1 MVIPE
6 RASEMLAKTSD
17 ISGIFQNAGKE
28 LYIVGGT
35 VRDLILAG
43 GQDDESGDTS
53 RNESGKVQSGGV
65 DGAAATG
72 NVEGNEAGGAQST
85 KDYDFATNALPDETL
100 SLVKDWADNVWMQ
113 GKKFGTIACLKGN
126 LRFEITTYR
135 AEVYSSDTRKPAVV
149 FGESLEDDLIRRDF
163 TVNSM
168 ALALPSLEL
177 IDPFGGLSDLA
188 SSTLRTPREASK
200 SFDEDPLRMLRAA
213 RFIAGYHLQPVGE
226 LTAAVSEMA
235 ARIEVVSPERIRDEL
250 DKLLVVRKPSPG
262 LAFLVDT
269 GLAERFMPELPAL
282 ALEQDPIHHHKD
294 VLAHTLAVVDRTS
307 SERLLRLAALF
318 HDIGKP
324 KTRTYTS
331 QGVSFHHHD
340 VVGARMARER
350 MRKLRYSTEDV
361 SVVSKLVGLHLRFH
375 TYRFGW
381 TDSALRRYVR
391 DAGPLLQWLN
401 ELTRCDCTTRNPV
414 KARELNERMD
424 ELESRIAELRQR
436 EEIESI
442 RPDLDGVQVM
452 ERLGIAPGREV
463 GEALAF
469 LLELRMDQGPL
480 PEDEAYRKLDEWW
493 QGRNS

>member
-6 RASEMLAKTSD
+6 RANEMLVKTSD
-17 ISGIFQNAGKE
+17 ISRIFQNAGKE
-28 LYIVGGT
+28 LYLVGGT
-35 VRDLILAG
+35 VRDLILAER
-43 GQDDESGDTS
+43 D
-53 RNESGKVQSGGV
+53 SGKSV
-65 DGAAATG
+65 
-72 NVEGNEAGGAQST
+72 NMQST
-85 KDYDFATNALPDETL
+85 KDYDFATNALPGETL
-100 SLVKDWADNVWMQ
+100 SLVKDWADSVWTQ
-113 GKKFGTIACLKGN
+113 GKRFGTIACLKGDA
-126 LRFEITTYR
+126 RFEITTYR
-135 AEVYSSDTRKPAVV
+135 AEVYSNDTRKPAVV

-177 IDPFGGLSDLA
+177 VDPFEGLSDLA
-188 SSTLRTPREASK
+188 SSTLRTPRAPSK

-235 ARIEVVSPERIRDEL
+235 ARIEMVSPERVRDEL
-250 DKLLVVRKPSPG
+250 DKLLVVHEPSPG

-269 GLAERFMPELPAL
+269 GLAERFLPELPAL
-282 ALEQDPIHHHKD
+282 ALEQDPIHRHKD
-294 VLAHTLAVVDRTS
+294 VLAHTLAVVDKTS
-307 SERLLRLAALF
+307 PERLLRLAALF
-318 HDIGKP
+318 HDVGKP

-331 QGVSFHHHD
+331 QGVSFYHHD

-350 MRKLRYSTEDV
+350 MRKLRYSTEDISIV
-361 SVVSKLVGLHLRFH
+361 ANLVALHLRFH

-424 ELESRIAELRQR
+424 DLESRIAELRKR

-442 RPDLDGVQVM
+442 KPDLNGVQVM
-452 ERLGIAPGREV
+452 EHLGIPPGREV

-469 LLELRMDQGPL
+469 LLELRMDRGPL
-480 PEDEAYRKLDEWW
+480 SEDEAYRQLDEWW
-493 QGRNS
+493 QRRIYRD

>member
-1 MVIPE
+1 MIPE
-6 RASEMLAKTSD
+6 RASEMLGKTSE
-17 ISGIFQNAGKE
+17 IARIFRDAGKE

-35 VRDLILAG
+35 VRDLILAEG
-43 GQDDESGDTS
+43 KEDKSGA
-53 RNESGKVQSGGV
+53 V
-65 DGAAATG
+65 
-72 NVEGNEAGGAQST
+72 QST

-100 SLVKDWADNVWMQ
+100 SLVKDWADSVWQQ
-113 GKKFGTIACLKGN
+113 GKKFGTIACLKGDV
-126 LRFEITTYR
+126 RFEITTYR

-177 IDPFGGLSDLA
+177 IDPFDGLSDLA
-188 SSTLRTPREASK
+188 SRTLRTPREANK

-213 RFIAGYHLQPVGE
+213 RFIAGYNLQPVDE
-226 LTAAVSEMA
+226 LSAAVSEMA
-235 ARIEVVSPERIRDEL
+235 ARIEMVSPERIRDEL
-250 DKLLVVRKPSPG
+250 DKLLVVQKPSPG

-269 GLAERFMPELPAL
+269 GLAERFIPELPAL
-282 ALEQDPIHHHKD
+282 ALEQDPIHRHKD
-294 VLAHTLAVVDRTS
+294 VLAHTLSVVDKTS
-307 SERLLRLAALF
+307 PERLLRLAALF
-318 HDIGKP
+318 HDVGKP
-324 KTRTYTS
+324 KTRTYTP
-331 QGVSFHHHD
+331 QGVSFYHHD

-350 MRKLRYSTEDV
+350 MRKLRYSTEDISIV
-361 SVVSKLVGLHLRFH
+361 ATLVELHLRFH

-391 DAGPLLQWLN
+391 DAGPLLEWLN

-414 KARELNERMD
+414 KARELNDRMD
-424 ELESRIAELRQR
+424 ELESRIAELRER

-452 ERLGIAPGREV
+452 EHLGIAPGREV

-480 PEDEAYRKLDEWW
+480 SEDEAYRRLDEWW
-493 QGRNS
+493 QNRS

>member
-1 MVIPE
+1 MFIVIPE
-6 RASEMLAKTSD
+6 RASEMLGKTSE
-17 ISGIFQNAGKE
+17 IARIFRDAGKE

-35 VRDLILAG
+35 VRDLILAEG
-43 GQDDESGDTS
+43 KEDKSGA
-53 RNESGKVQSGGV
+53 V
-65 DGAAATG
+65 
-72 NVEGNEAGGAQST
+72 QST

-100 SLVKDWADNVWMQ
+100 SLVKDWADSVWQQ
-113 GKKFGTIACLKGN
+113 GKKFGTIACLKGDV
-126 LRFEITTYR
+126 RFEITTYR

-177 IDPFGGLSDLA
+177 IDPFDGLSDLA
-188 SSTLRTPREASK
+188 SKTLRTPREANK

-213 RFIAGYHLQPVGE
+213 RFIAGYRLQPVDE
-226 LTAAVSEMA
+226 LSAAVSEMA
-235 ARIEVVSPERIRDEL
+235 ARIEMVSPERIRDEL
-250 DKLLVVRKPSPG
+250 DKLLVVQKPSPG

-269 GLAERFMPELPAL
+269 GLAERFIPELPAL
-282 ALEQDPIHHHKD
+282 ALEQDPIHRHKD
-294 VLAHTLAVVDRTS
+294 VLAHTLSVVDKTS
-307 SERLLRLAALF
+307 PERLLRLAALF
-318 HDIGKP
+318 HDVGKP
-324 KTRTYTS
+324 KTRTYTP
-331 QGVSFHHHD
+331 QGVSFYHHD

-350 MRKLRYSTEDV
+350 MRKLRYSTEDISIV
-361 SVVSKLVGLHLRFH
+361 ATLVELHLRFH

-391 DAGPLLQWLN
+391 DAGPLLEWLN

-414 KARELNERMD
+414 KARELNDRMD
-424 ELESRIAELRQR
+424 ELESRIAELRER

-452 ERLGIAPGREV
+452 EHLGIAPGREV

-480 PEDEAYRKLDEWW
+480 SEDEAYRRLDEWW
-493 QGRNS
+493 QNRS

>member
-1 MVIPE
+1 MFIVIPE
-6 RASEMLAKTSD
+6 RASEMLGKTSE
-17 ISGIFQNAGKE
+17 IARIFRDAGKE

-35 VRDLILAG
+35 VRDLILAEG
-43 GQDDESGDTS
+43 KEDKSGA
-53 RNESGKVQSGGV
+53 V
-65 DGAAATG
+65 
-72 NVEGNEAGGAQST
+72 QST

-100 SLVKDWADNVWMQ
+100 SLVKDWADSVWQQ
-113 GKKFGTIACLKGN
+113 GKKFGTIACLKGDV
-126 LRFEITTYR
+126 RFEITTYR

-177 IDPFGGLSDLA
+177 IDPFDGLSDLA
-188 SSTLRTPREASK
+188 SRTLRTPREANK

-213 RFIAGYHLQPVGE
+213 RFIAGYNLQPVDE
-226 LTAAVSEMA
+226 LSAAVSEMA
-235 ARIEVVSPERIRDEL
+235 ARIEMVSPERIRDEL
-250 DKLLVVRKPSPG
+250 DKLLVVQKPSPG

-269 GLAERFMPELPAL
+269 GLAERFIPELPAL
-282 ALEQDPIHHHKD
+282 ALEQDPIHRHKD
-294 VLAHTLAVVDRTS
+294 VLAHTLSVVDKTS
-307 SERLLRLAALF
+307 PERLLRLAALF
-318 HDIGKP
+318 HDVGKP
-324 KTRTYTS
+324 KTRTYTP
-331 QGVSFHHHD
+331 QGVSFYHHD

-350 MRKLRYSTEDV
+350 MRKLRYSTEDISIV
-361 SVVSKLVGLHLRFH
+361 ATLVELHLRFH

-391 DAGPLLQWLN
+391 DAGPLLEWLN

-414 KARELNERMD
+414 KARELNDRMD
-424 ELESRIAELRQR
+424 ELESRIAELRER

-452 ERLGIAPGREV
+452 EHLGIAPGREV

-480 PEDEAYRKLDEWW
+480 SEDEAYRRLDEWW
-493 QGRNS
+493 QNRS

>member
-1 MVIPE
+1 MIPE
-6 RASEMLAKTSD
+6 RASEMLGKTSE
-17 ISGIFQNAGKE
+17 IARIFRDAGKE

-35 VRDLILAG
+35 VRDLILAEG
-43 GQDDESGDTS
+43 KEDKSGA
-53 RNESGKVQSGGV
+53 V
-65 DGAAATG
+65 
-72 NVEGNEAGGAQST
+72 QST

-100 SLVKDWADNVWMQ
+100 SLVKDWADSVWQQ
-113 GKKFGTIACLKGN
+113 GKKFGTIACLKGDV
-126 LRFEITTYR
+126 RFEITTYR

-177 IDPFGGLSDLA
+177 IDPFDGLSDLA
-188 SSTLRTPREASK
+188 SKTLRTPREANK

-213 RFIAGYHLQPVGE
+213 RFIAGYRLQPVDE
-226 LTAAVSEMA
+226 LSAAVSEMA
-235 ARIEVVSPERIRDEL
+235 ARIEMVSPERIRDEL
-250 DKLLVVRKPSPG
+250 DKLLVVQKPSPG

-269 GLAERFMPELPAL
+269 GLAERFIPELPAL
-282 ALEQDPIHHHKD
+282 ALEQDPIHRHKD
-294 VLAHTLAVVDRTS
+294 VLAHTLSVVDKTS
-307 SERLLRLAALF
+307 PERLLRLAALF
-318 HDIGKP
+318 HDVGKP
-324 KTRTYTS
+324 KTRTYTP
-331 QGVSFHHHD
+331 QGVSFYHHD

-350 MRKLRYSTEDV
+350 MRKLRYSTEDISIV
-361 SVVSKLVGLHLRFH
+361 ATLVELHLRFH

-391 DAGPLLQWLN
+391 DAGPLLEWLN

-414 KARELNERMD
+414 KARELNDRMD
-424 ELESRIAELRQR
+424 ELESRIAELRER

-452 ERLGIAPGREV
+452 EHLGIAPGREV

-480 PEDEAYRKLDEWW
+480 SEDEAYRRLDEWW
-493 QGRNS
+493 QNRS